1 MGIFDK
7 FFGGKTKVAAPAK
20 SSAELQ
26 AECPHIALMG
36 RWDAAGDMG
45 KDDKVTAFICDACH
59 TTFSPE
65 EGRRLRVTTADRLK
79 TEDIER
85 LRLRAERTVDS
96 GAAGR

>member
-7 FFGGKTKVAAPAK
+7 LFGGKPKVAAPAK
-20 SSAELQ
+20 STSELQ

-36 RWDAAGDMG
+36 RWDSAADMG

-59 TTFSPE
+59 TSFSPE
-65 EGRRLRVTTADRLK
+65 EGRRLRVTTADRLN

-85 LRLRAERTVDS
+85 LRLRAER
-96 GAAGR
+96 AAGGDVAGR